1 VPPPPAPGAPV
12 RLGVGLAP
20 VFGVGECDA
29 PLDTVAPAE
38 ELAPPLAVPPEAA
51 PPEAAPLAALPLAVP
66 PEGAPVAVPPEAV
79 PLAADEVAP
88 VGGGTVPGLED
99 DEQPAK
105 AAEARMAKTPK
116 RTAVSFGLSTEPAI
130 TRTVM

>member
-38 ELAPPLAVPPEAA
+38 ELAPPLAVPPEAV

-66 PEGAPVAVPPEAV
+66 PEAAPVAVPPEAV

>member
-1 VPPPPAPGAPV
+1 
-12 RLGVGLAP
+12 LGVGLAP

-38 ELAPPLAVPPEAA
+38 ELAPPLAVPPEAV

-66 PEGAPVAVPPEAV
+66 PEAAPVAVPPEAV